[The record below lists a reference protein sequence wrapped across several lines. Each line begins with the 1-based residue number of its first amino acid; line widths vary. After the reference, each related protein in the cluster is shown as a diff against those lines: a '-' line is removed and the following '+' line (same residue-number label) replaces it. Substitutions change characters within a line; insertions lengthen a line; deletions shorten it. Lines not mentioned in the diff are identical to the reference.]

1 MRIRSKI
8 AIAILF
14 SIGAG
19 AAFIFGTTH
28 GKESDVTAFKCYKL
42 SPRDFQDIM
51 AEEKLQPSPG
61 IQGDAE
67 SRVVELSLKNLPSQ
81 RYPLMRVRSSRID
94 AMVYQ
99 GPQVDHIPVQVGKQ
113 LRGEDGG
120 DNLRFELLDPANHS
134 ICVSEQQRA
143 FNVWQAGPQV
153 RIEFLPE
160 ARMDET
166 TGTPRRFLVD
176 GQ

>member
-1 MRIRSKI
+1 M
-8 AIAILF
+8 
-14 SIGAG
+14 
-19 AAFIFGTTH
+19 
-28 GKESDVTAFKCYKL
+28 TAFKCYKL
-42 SPRDFQDIM
+42 SPSDFQDIT
-51 AEEKLQPSPG
+51 ADEKLQPPPG
-61 IQGDAE
+61 AQSDADL
-67 SRVVELSLKNLPSQ
+67 RIVELSLKNLPSQ

-99 GPQVDHIPVQVGKQ
+99 GPQVDHIPVQVGRQ

-153 RIEFLPE
+153 KIEFLSE
-160 ARMDET
+160 AQVDEA